1 MHRAA
6 AEYYRS
12 RGIPERLEEALNVIY
27 LRGPRED
34 VYGELVNF
42 LTRHCAAPVICGVQG
57 RKVLDGSGLPAL
69 EVQVRCTVRNIEKT
83 VSSVT
88 VAASSD
94 SPQLVSSEAN
104 EKERVKSVDVAIEWI
119 KRDLS
124 PLITGISPSD
134 QTSIDRLL
142 REYFKPKREEAR
154 ERMKSAQDVSPSP
167 TTSTPTSSPKPGKK
181 KSSAKGKKTVV
192 VEKPIPPKEPM
203 EPTIWGSPAIRAISL
218 AVAKS
223 SAALSDT
230 PLYLYIASLK
240 DEQPPAEFT
249 MPSPMISLLSYGKA
263 SSGKLNL
270 MKEVIVIPGP
280 GRSLQ
285 EPVSPLG
292 CLVLGCDRIDQP
304 LELMGEACEH
314 LGLELGTD
322 LHLALNCAAHDL
334 MDYNKGRYEVLSGTY
349 KTPDEMVD
357 IYADLI
363 RRFPSVIALLDPL
376 RREDT
381 AQWQSLANTLT
392 GKCYLISDVSCK
404 PISWLLEENL
414 NVPLSS
420 GAVIRH
426 SHEASVCDLLDVSR
440 HIQGRNGLLVL
451 GCCDEEPCDDSLA
464 DLVSGLL
471 EQRCSFSIY
480 VMSPRLNPLSSLQ
493 AVGLGAQFVKLG
505 GLLRG
510 ERTTKYNRLLAIEE
524 ALRLGGALGMTHYIS
539 GIIYWI
545 QSV

>member
-285 EPVSPLG
+285 EGVDMARLLQNQILKKVCSPARPVPVSPLG

-464 DLVSGLL
+464 DL
-471 EQRCSFSIY
+471 
-480 VMSPRLNPLSSLQ
+480 

-524 ALRLGGALGMTHYIS
+524 ALRLGGALGRRPELVFPSLSLSETT
-539 GIIYWI
+539 
-545 QSV
+545 